1 MKKNYPLL
9 LSVLLCLCVNLFAQT
24 RNTQVVDPK
33 RESARATLK
42 TFMNAFKQTRVGVS
56 PDPIEEAVKCLDLQA
71 FPEDYKKI
79 KGVEIS
85 SELLEII
92 DSVENFHVE
101 DVPDAV
107 NGEPFKV
114 YQSQIGE
121 IVIAKT
127 PNGEWLFTQ
136 ETVRS
141 IPLIMVSVNEQNTAH
156 GSATLTNSES
166 VGSQIRDQM
175 PMVLKQK
182 TLSLERWQWLG
193 LFALF
198 ILAIVIGQIFKI
210 ISSWILKRIL
220 RKRYETLTD
229 ENIKILYAPIALLAF
244 VITFRFGLRALALTQ
259 SSLGF
264 LRTILFILTAAAIV
278 WLAYR
283 VVDAIAAR
291 LQKRALET
299 KQQSDDLLVPFIS
312 AIVRIGIVVIGLIVV
327 AENLNF
333 NVTGLIAGLG
343 IGGIAIALASQATLS
358 NFFGSLVLMIE
369 RPFMAEDRVSVN
381 GIHGTVKEVG
391 LRSTKI
397 LTQDDSLVTVPNS
410 SIVNAN
416 IINEGIQNHRNW
428 VLNLAVSQQNGVE
441 KIKQFS
447 AGIEEIIKNDELLNN
462 EIFKIHIYDMTFPSL
477 ILRVEVNFKTDN
489 FDFELKAR
497 QEFITEILLLADK
510 AEIQMEAVKK

>member
-9 LSVLLCLCVNLFAQT
+9 LLILLCFCVNFFAQT

-42 TFMNAFKQTRVGVS
+42 TFMNAFKQPRIGVS

-71 FPEDYKKI
+71 FPNEYKQI
-79 KGVEIS
+79 KGVEIA

-101 DVPDAV
+101 DAPETI
-107 NGEPFKV
+107 NGEPFRV

-121 IVIAKT
+121 IIIAKT
-127 PNGEWLFTQ
+127 PSGEWLFTQ

-141 IPLIMVSVNEQNTAH
+141 IPLIMVSVNEQNTTH

-166 VGSQIRDQM
+166 VGSQIRDNL
-175 PMVLKQK
+175 PAVLKQP
-182 TLSLERWQWLG
+182 LLGLERWQWLG

-198 ILAIVIGQIFKI
+198 IIAAIIGQFVKI
-210 ISSWILKRIL
+210 IISWTLGRIL
-220 RKRYETLTD
+220 RQRYETLTD
-229 ENIKILYAPIALLAF
+229 ENIKILYAPIGLLAF
-244 VITFRFGLRALALTQ
+244 VTTFRIGLRALALTQ
-259 SSLGF
+259 GSIGF

-283 VVDAIAAR
+283 IVDAVATR

-299 KQQSDDLLVPFIS
+299 KQQSDDLLVPFLS

-369 RPFMAEDRVSVN
+369 RPFMAEDRISVN
-381 GIHGTVKEVG
+381 GIQGTVKEVG

-416 IINEGIQNHRNW
+416 IVNEGVQNYRNW
-428 VLNLAVSQQNGVE
+428 VLNLAVSQQNGIE

-447 AGIEEIIKNDELLNN
+447 AGIEEIIKTGEFLNN

-477 ILRVEVNFKTDN
+477 VLRIEVNFKTDN

-497 QEFITEILLLADK
+497 QQFITEVLLQADK
-510 AEIQMEAVKK
+510 SGIQMEAVKK

>member
-9 LSVLLCLCVNLFAQT
+9 LSVLLCLCIGIFAQT

-42 TFMNAFKQTRVGVS
+42 TFMNAFKQPRIGVS

-71 FPEDYKKI
+71 FPNEYKQI
-79 KGVEIS
+79 KGVEIA

-107 NGEPFKV
+107 NGEPFRV
-114 YQSQIGE
+114 YQSKIGE
-121 IVIAKT
+121 IIIAKT
-127 PNGEWLFTQ
+127 QSGEWLFTQ

-141 IPLIMVSVNEQNTAH
+141 IPLIMVSVNEQNTAQ

-175 PMVLKQK
+175 PMALKQK

-193 LFALF
+193 LFVLF
-198 ILAIVIGQIFKI
+198 ILSIVIGQIFKI

-229 ENIKILYAPIALLAF
+229 ENIKILYAPIGLLAF

-283 VVDAIAAR
+283 IVDAIAAR

-428 VLNLAVSQQNGVE
+428 VLNLAVSQQNGIE

-447 AGIEEIIKNDELLNN
+447 AGIEEIIKTGELLNN

-497 QEFITEILLLADK
+497 QEFITEVLLLADK

>member
-9 LSVLLCLCVNLFAQT
+9 VLIFLCVCVSIFAQS

-42 TFMNAFKQTRVGVS
+42 TFMNAFKQPRVGVS
-56 PDPIEEAVKCLDLQA
+56 PDPMEEAVKCIDLQA
-71 FPEDYKKI
+71 FPNEYKQI
-79 KGVEIS
+79 KGIELAS
-85 SELLEII
+85 QLLEII
-92 DSVENFHVE
+92 NSVENFHVE
-101 DVPDAV
+101 DAPETVS
-107 NGEPFKV
+107 GEPFKV
-114 YQSQIGE
+114 FQSQIGE
-121 IVIAKT
+121 IVIAKN

-141 IPLIMVSVNEQNTAH
+141 VPLIMVSVDEQNNTQ
-156 GSATLTNSES
+156 GSATLTHSDS
-166 VGSQIRDQM
+166 VGSQIRDNL
-175 PMVLKQK
+175 PAVLKQQ
-182 TLSLERWQWLG
+182 LLGLERWQWLG

-198 ILAIVIGQIFKI
+198 IIAVIIGQIVKI
-210 ISSWILKRIL
+210 VISWTLGRVL
-220 RKRYETLTD
+220 RQRYETLTD
-229 ENIKILYAPIALLAF
+229 DNIKILYAPIGLLGF
-244 VITFRFGLRALALTQ
+244 IITFRLGLRVLALTQ
-259 SSLGF
+259 SSLVF
-264 LRTILFILTAAAIV
+264 LRTVMFVLTAIAVI

-283 VVDAIAAR
+283 IVDAVAIR
-291 LQKRALET
+291 LQKRAFET
-299 KQQSDDLLVPFIS
+299 KSQSDDLLVPFLS
-312 AIVRIGIVVIGLIVV
+312 AITRIGIVVIGLIVV

-343 IGGIAIALASQATLS
+343 IGGIAIALASQDTLS

-391 LRSTKI
+391 LRSTRI

-410 SIVNAN
+410 NIVKAN
-416 IINEGIQNHRNW
+416 IVNEGIQHLRNW
-428 VLNLAVSQQNGVE
+428 VLNLAVSQQNGQE

-447 AGIEEIIKNDELLNN
+447 SGIEEIIKRSEFLNN

-477 ILRVEVNFKTDN
+477 ILRVELYFKADN

-497 QEFITEILLLADK
+497 QEFITEVLLLGDK
-510 AEIQMEAVKK
+510 LEIQMEAVKK